1 MKIRSKI
8 LLSIYSCILIAFF
21 ILGISI
27 YILIEQY
34 SLEKGYENLKIKNQ
48 LKQNLVENFLS
59 EMEEKLSELSQSPI
73 YQENIEQ
80 LSKYQLN
87 QNSKKYQ
94 DTLGQVQSNLSYFQ
108 DIYPEIQNILFVDS
122 F

>member
-34 SLEKGYENLKIKNQ
+34 SLEKSHENLEIKNQ
-48 LKQNLVENFLS
+48 LKQNIVEDFLS
-59 EMEEKLSELSQSPI
+59 EMQEKLSELSQSPI
-73 YQENIEQ
+73 YQENIQQ

-87 QNSKKYQ
+87 QNSRRYQ
-94 DTLGQVQSNLSYFQ
+94 DTLEQIQSNLSHFQ
-108 DIYPEIQNILFVDS
+108 NIYPEIQNILFVDT